1 MARDLNLSRRK
12 EKLLLNA
19 AEDIYRDLPNELEN
33 MKASIQIERI
43 LKQAKR
49 NGPAFPDSL
58 LGALKDEKENFKNEK
73 GSSKKK
79 RSKKMKRK
87 KRKKSLKSK
96 KR

>member
-1 MARDLNLSRRK
+1 MASDLSKRK
-12 EKLLLNA
+12 EKLLLDA
-19 AEDIYRDLPNELEN
+19 AEDIYKYSPNELEN
-33 MKASIQIERI
+33 MKASIKIERI
-43 LKQAKR
+43 LKQAKKK
-49 NGPAFPDSL
+49 GPAFPDSL

-79 RSKKMKRK
+79 KSKKMKRK